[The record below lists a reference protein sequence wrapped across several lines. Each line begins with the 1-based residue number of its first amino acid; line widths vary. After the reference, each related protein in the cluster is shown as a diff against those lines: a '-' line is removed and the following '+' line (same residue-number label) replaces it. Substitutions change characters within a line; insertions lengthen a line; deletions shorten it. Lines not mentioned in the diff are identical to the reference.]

1 MNEKLF
7 DTSMWV
13 LYLANFC
20 WIIAYDSFYAMSDYD
35 DDKKLGVN
43 SSITYWEQKSQNY
56 IILFQSLSLVSL
68 IILCYLNDLNFVW
81 YLTIFFAALLFYY
94 QHLISRNNEHLK
106 AFKNNNYVIVG
117 VSTDSPKSHVKFIE
131 KNSLPFDLIA
141 DEDKSVH
148 KLFGTWVEKKMYGKT
163 YMGTARKTFL
173 IDENRIITDIIEK
186 VKTKEHT
193 NQILGE

>member
-1 MNEKLF
+1 MSLSVGDKVPSF
-7 DTSMWV
+7 DSTDQNGNSFNLDKFKDQKIV
-13 LYLANFC
+13 LYFYPRDNTSGCTAQACDLRDNFQ
-20 WIIAYDSFYAMSDYD
+20 
-35 DDKKLGVN
+35 
-43 SSITYWEQKSQNY
+43 E
-56 IILFQSLSLVSL
+56 
-68 IILCYLNDLNFVW
+68 
-81 YLTIFFAALLFYY
+81 
-94 QHLISRNNEHLK
+94 
-106 AFKNNNYVIVG
+106 FKNNNYVIVG

-193 NQILGE
+193 NQILGD

>member
-1 MNEKLF
+1 MSLSVGDKVPSF
-7 DTSMWV
+7 DSTDQNGNSFNLDKFKDQKIV
-13 LYLANFC
+13 LYFYPRDNTSGCTAQACDLRDNFQ
-20 WIIAYDSFYAMSDYD
+20 
-35 DDKKLGVN
+35 
-43 SSITYWEQKSQNY
+43 E
-56 IILFQSLSLVSL
+56 
-68 IILCYLNDLNFVW
+68 
-81 YLTIFFAALLFYY
+81 
-94 QHLISRNNEHLK
+94 
-106 AFKNNNYVIVG
+106 FKNNNYVIVG

-131 KNSLPFDLIA
+131 KNNLPFDLIA